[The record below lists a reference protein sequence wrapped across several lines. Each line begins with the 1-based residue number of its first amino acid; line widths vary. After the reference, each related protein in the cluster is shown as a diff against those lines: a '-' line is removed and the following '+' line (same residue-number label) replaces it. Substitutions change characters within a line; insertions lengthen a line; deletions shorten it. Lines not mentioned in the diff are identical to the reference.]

1 MIILL
6 IFLTISFFTGGS
18 SFQEPAQL
26 TSSNFNAY
34 LEKGEIEKVI
44 VYNKS
49 EAEVFLTAAALKN
62 ADNKKVAK
70 DVFDRPNKGPHYTF
84 TIGNDQLFQTKLE
97 KAVAEGKLKDYNLWD
112 NK

>member
-1 MIILL
+1 MANNNPNSNKFKVSPWLIYTAILL
-6 IFLTISFFTGGS
+6 IFLFISFISGGS

-26 TSSNFNAY
+26 TSSNFNSY

-62 ADNKKVAK
+62 AANKKVAN
-70 DVFDRPNKGPHYTF
+70 DVFNRPKRFKWP
-84 TIGNDQLFQTKLE
+84 K
-97 KAVAEGKLKDYNLWD
+97 KKC
-112 NK
+112 